1 MAKGREAFYGLGERV
16 TAILFYCYMVILL
29 YGYIVATLD
38 ADNIAIKPYIPYK
51 KIGHF
56 IGKCPAKL

>member
-1 MAKGREAFYGLGERV
+1 
-16 TAILFYCYMVILL
+16 MVILL